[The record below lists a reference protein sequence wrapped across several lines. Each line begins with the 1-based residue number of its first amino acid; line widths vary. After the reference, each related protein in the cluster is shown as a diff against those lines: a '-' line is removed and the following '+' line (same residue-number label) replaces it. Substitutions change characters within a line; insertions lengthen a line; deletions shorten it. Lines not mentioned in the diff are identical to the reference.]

1 MAVTST
7 ALSEDTPIIE
17 ALRAASQIEPMVP
30 VCREWLE
37 ASLTGTNHSG
47 NLVRVP
53 QPTLSIY
60 WDATDRQ
67 FCGKPKFG
75 RTLLVTHFAGRRS
88 TGPVSVEDL
97 DDAAKLLAERVWKAI
112 NRKRM
117 DLIKVHD
124 MGEDARVLD
133 NQIHT
138 SLDYITGTI
147 LPTTLE
153 MTGNLDIHDAIVRC
167 ALKIEADNSR
177 QRAGQVRR
185 LQQPSDLKIEAYNS
199 RQRALLTHPWVQQQ
213 IQAYY
218 QAMLDML
225 REDVSRFV
233 DLYTA
238 RDLYPLVDRF
248 GKERIA
254 KALLKS
260 NVGFSFG
267 GVRHGVSKAAL
278 GHYSEDKIAR
288 GRFVEVVILVSAIV
302 GGTENRVVDQMRD
315 YKPLQDWLRARPELC
330 EFWAE
335 HLDTA
340 DYFEMALRVAPWL
353 FHGRAILWE
362 GHYRSQSMEA
372 LISLMKKPPA
382 DFDPAQV
389 TIVIAGATTQS
400 LARGGFGLDLYGLL
414 GALDINGAKILMSG
428 FAYDIWLA
436 MVKHGLLSDAVSAM
450 NLKIKERVT
459 IVTTT
464 VIESFKDKWIV
475 ATDNLQGL

>member
-7 ALSEDTPIIE
+7 ALSEDTPIIA
-17 ALRAASQIEPMVP
+17 ALRAASQIESMIP

-37 ASLTGTNHSG
+37 KSLIGTNHSG
-47 NLVRVP
+47 SFIRVP
-53 QPTLSIY
+53 QPTLSLY
-60 WDATDRQ
+60 WDAKNHR
-67 FCGKPKFG
+67 FCGEPKFG

-133 NQIHT
+133 NKIQT
-138 SLDYITGTI
+138 SLDYITGVI
-147 LPTTLE
+147 LPMTLE
-153 MTGNLDIHDAIVRC
+153 MPSYSDIHKSIVDC
-167 ALKIEADNSR
+167 ALKIY
-177 QRAGQVRR
+177 
-185 LQQPSDLKIEAYNS
+185 AYNS
-199 RQRALLTHPWVQQQ
+199 DQRALLAHPWVQKRVE
-213 IQAYY
+213 AHYR
-218 QAMLDML
+218 DMFTVL
-225 REDVSRFV
+225 REDGSRFV

-248 GKERIA
+248 GKERVA
-254 KALLKS
+254 KALLKG
-260 NVGFSFG
+260 NVGFSYG
-267 GVRHGVSKAAL
+267 GSMHGVSRAAL

-335 HLDTA
+335 QLDTA

-362 GHYRSQSMEA
+362 GHYRSQRMEA
-372 LISLMKKPPA
+372 LIGLMKKPPA

-436 MVKHGLLSDAVSAM
+436 MVKHGLLSEAVSAM

-459 IVTTT
+459 IVTTI
-464 VIESFKDKWIV
+464 VIESFKDKRIV
-475 ATDNLQGL
+475 AADSLQGI

>member
-53 QPTLSIY
+53 QPTLSLY

-124 MGEDARVLD
+124 MGEDARVVD

-138 SLDYITGTI
+138 SLDYITGVL
-147 LPTTLE
+147 LPMTME
-153 MTGNLDIHDAIVRC
+153 MPGYSDIHDAIVRC
-167 ALKIEADNSR
+167 ALKIEA
-177 QRAGQVRR
+177 
-185 LQQPSDLKIEAYNS
+185 YNS
-199 RQRALLTHPWVQQQ
+199 KQRALLTHTWVQQQ
-213 IQAYY
+213 VQAYY

-225 REDVSRFV
+225 REDGARFAEN
-233 DLYTA
+233 YTA

-278 GHYSEDKIAR
+278 GHYSEDKISR

-335 HLDTA
+335 QLDTA

>member
-37 ASLTGTNHSG
+37 AGLTGTNHSG

-53 QPTLSIY
+53 QPTLSLY

-97 DDAAKLLAERVWKAI
+97 DDAAKLLAERVWRAI

-138 SLDYITGTI
+138 SLDYITGAI
-147 LPTTLE
+147 LPSSLE

-167 ALKIEADNSR
+167 ALKIY
-177 QRAGQVRR
+177 
-185 LQQPSDLKIEAYNS
+185 AYNS
-199 RQRALLTHPWVQQQ
+199 KQRDLLTHPWVQQQ
-213 IQAYY
+213 VQAYY

-225 REDVSRFV
+225 REDGARFA
-233 DLYTA
+233 DTYTA
-238 RDLYPLVDRF
+238 RDLYPLIDRF

-267 GVRHGVSKAAL
+267 GMRHGVSKAAL
-278 GHYSEDKIAR
+278 GHYSDDKINR
-288 GRFVEVVILVSAIV
+288 GRFVEVITLASGIL
-302 GGTENRVVDQMRD
+302 GGTENRVSDDMRT
-315 YKPLQDWLRARPELC
+315 YKPLQDWLSDRPQLC
-330 EFWAE
+330 EFLANN
-335 HLDTA
+335 LDDS
-340 DYFEMALRVAPWL
+340 DYFELALRVAPWL

-362 GHYRSQSMEA
+362 TYCRSQRMELLLSM
-372 LISLMKKPPA
+372 MKNPPA
-382 DFDPAQV
+382 GFDPAKV
-389 TIVIAGATTQS
+389 TIVIAGATRQS
-400 LARGGFGLDLYGLL
+400 LNRGTFGLDLFGLL
-414 GALDINGAKILMSG
+414 GALDAKGATILMSG
-428 FAYDIWLA
+428 VAHDVWMALL
-436 MVKHGLLSDAVSAM
+436 KSGLLSEQVSAV
-450 NLKIKERVT
+450 NYKIKERAQ
-459 IVTTT
+459 IVTSS
-464 VIESFKDKWIV
+464 VIESFGNKSIV
-475 ATDNLQGL
+475 ATDSLGL

>member
-1 MAVTST
+1 
-7 ALSEDTPIIE
+7 
-17 ALRAASQIEPMVP
+17 MVP

-53 QPTLSIY
+53 QPTLSLY

-97 DDAAKLLAERVWKAI
+97 DDAAKLLAERVWRAI

-138 SLDYITGTI
+138 SLDYITGAI
-147 LPTTLE
+147 LPSSLE

-167 ALKIEADNSR
+167 ALKIY
-177 QRAGQVRR
+177 
-185 LQQPSDLKIEAYNS
+185 AYNS
-199 RQRALLTHPWVQQQ
+199 KQRDLLTHPWVQQQ
-213 IQAYY
+213 VQAYY

-225 REDVSRFV
+225 REDGARFA
-233 DLYTA
+233 DTYTA
-238 RDLYPLVDRF
+238 RDLYPLIDRF

-267 GVRHGVSKAAL
+267 GMRHGVSKAAL
-278 GHYSEDKIAR
+278 GHYSDDKINR
-288 GRFVEVVILVSAIV
+288 GRFVEVITLASGIL
-302 GGTENRVVDQMRD
+302 GGTENRVSDDMRT
-315 YKPLQDWLRARPELC
+315 YKPLQDWLSDRPQLC
-330 EFWAE
+330 EFLANN
-335 HLDTA
+335 LDDS
-340 DYFEMALRVAPWL
+340 DYFELALRVAPWL

-362 GHYRSQSMEA
+362 TYCRSQRMELLLSM
-372 LISLMKKPPA
+372 MKNPPA
-382 DFDPAQV
+382 GFDPAKV
-389 TIVIAGATTQS
+389 TIVIAGATRQS
-400 LARGGFGLDLYGLL
+400 LNRGSLGLDLYGLL
-414 GALDINGAKILMSG
+414 GALDAQGAKILMSG
-428 FAYDIWLA
+428 FAHDVWIALL
-436 MVKHGLLSDAVSAM
+436 KSGLLSEQVFVM
-450 NLKIKERVT
+450 NYKVKERAQLVT
-459 IVTTT
+459 SS
-464 VIESFKDKWIV
+464 VIESFGNKSIV
-475 ATDNLQGL
+475 ATDSLGI

>member
-7 ALSEDTPIIE
+7 GLSEDTPIIE

-53 QPTLSIY
+53 QPTLSLY
-60 WDATDRQ
+60 WDTTDRQ

-75 RTLLVTHFAGRRS
+75 RTLLVTRFAGRRS

-133 NQIHT
+133 NQINT
-138 SLDYITGTI
+138 SLDYITGAL
-147 LPTTLE
+147 LPRTLE
-153 MTGNLDIHDAIVRC
+153 MPGYSDIEGAVVDC
-167 ALKIEADNSR
+167 ALKIES
-177 QRAGQVRR
+177 
-185 LQQPSDLKIEAYNS
+185 YNS
-199 RQRALLTHPWVQQQ
+199 AQRALLAHPWVQTRVE
-213 IQAYY
+213 AHYRG
-218 QAMLDML
+218 MLDML
-225 REDVSRFV
+225 REDGSKFV

-238 RDLYPLVDRF
+238 RDLSPLVDRF
-248 GKERIA
+248 GKERVA

-260 NVGFSFG
+260 NVGFSYG
-267 GVRHGVSKAAL
+267 GSMNGVSRAAL

-288 GRFVEVVILVSAIV
+288 GRFVEVVTLVSAIV
-302 GGTENRVVDQMRD
+302 GGTENRVLDEMRD

-330 EFWAE
+330 EVWAN

-340 DYFEMALRVAPWL
+340 DYFEMALMVAPWL

-362 GHYRSQSMEA
+362 QHYRSQRMEA
-372 LISLMKKPPA
+372 LIYLMKKPPA
-382 DFDPAQV
+382 DFDPAKV
-389 TIVIAGATTQS
+389 IIVIAGATKQS

-414 GALDINGAKILMSG
+414 GALDTKGANILMSR
-428 FAYDIWLA
+428 FAYDIWIALL
-436 MVKHGLLSDAVSAM
+436 KSGLLSDQVRVV
-450 NLKIKERVT
+450 NHKIKEKAQ
-459 IVTTT
+459 IVTSS
-464 VIESFKDKWIV
+464 VIESFGNKSIV
-475 ATDNLQGL
+475 ATDSLGI

>member
-124 MGEDARVLD
+124 MGEDVRVLD

-138 SLDYITGTI
+138 SLDYITGVL
-147 LPTTLE
+147 LPMTLE
-153 MTGNLDIHDAIVRC
+153 MPGYSDIHDAIVRC
-167 ALKIEADNSR
+167 ALKIEA
-177 QRAGQVRR
+177 
-185 LQQPSDLKIEAYNS
+185 YNS
-199 RQRALLTHPWVQQQ
+199 KQRALLTHPWVQQQ
-213 IQAYY
+213 VQAYY

-225 REDVSRFV
+225 REDGARFAEN
-233 DLYTA
+233 YTA

-260 NVGFSFG
+260 NVGFSFRG
-267 GVRHGVSKAAL
+267 MRHGVSKAAL

-335 HLDTA
+335 QLDTA

>member
-17 ALRAASQIEPMVP
+17 ALKAASQIEPMIP
-30 VCREWLE
+30 VCRDWLE
-37 ASLTGTNHSG
+37 RGITGTNHSG
-47 NLVRVP
+47 SFIRVP
-53 QPTLSIY
+53 QPTLSLY
-60 WDATDRQ
+60 WDATDRR
-67 FCGKPKFG
+67 FCGEPKFG

-88 TGPVSVEDL
+88 TGPVSVEEL
-97 DDAAKLLAERVWKAI
+97 DDAAKLLAERVWKSI

-133 NQIHT
+133 NKIHT
-138 SLDYITGTI
+138 SLDYITGAV
-147 LPTTLE
+147 LPRTLE
-153 MTGNLDIHDAIVRC
+153 MPGYSDIEGAVVDC
-167 ALKIEADNSR
+167 ALKIES
-177 QRAGQVRR
+177 
-185 LQQPSDLKIEAYNS
+185 YNS
-199 RQRALLTHPWVQQQ
+199 AQRALLAHPWVQKCVE
-213 IQAYY
+213 AHYRG
-218 QAMLDML
+218 MLDML
-225 REDVSRFV
+225 REDGSQFV

-248 GKERIA
+248 GKERVA

-260 NVGFSFG
+260 NVGFSCG
-267 GVRHGVSKAAL
+267 GSMHGVSRAAL

-288 GRFVEVVILVSAIV
+288 GRFVEVITLVSAIV
-302 GGTENRVVDQMRD
+302 GCTENRVLDEMRD

-330 EFWAE
+330 ELWAN
-335 HLDTA
+335 HMDTA

-362 GHYRSQSMEA
+362 QHYRSQRMEA
-372 LISLMKKPPA
+372 LIHLMKKPPA

-389 TIVIAGATTQS
+389 IIVIAGATKQS

-414 GALDINGAKILMSG
+414 GALDTKGAKILMSG
-428 FAYDIWLA
+428 FAYDIWMA
-436 MVKHGLLSDAVSAM
+436 MIKNGLLSKEVEAM
-450 NLKIKERVT
+450 HLKIRERVT

-464 VIESFKDKWIV
+464 VIESFKDKSII
-475 ATDNLQGL
+475 AADSLQGI

>member
-37 ASLTGTNHSG
+37 ASLTGTNNLG

-53 QPTLSIY
+53 QQTLRLY
-60 WDATDRQ
+60 WDATDRK
-67 FCGKPKFG
+67 FCGKPNFG

-138 SLDYITGTI
+138 SIYYITGAI
-147 LPTTLE
+147 LPSTLE

-167 ALKIEADNSR
+167 ALKIEA
-177 QRAGQVRR
+177 
-185 LQQPSDLKIEAYNS
+185 YNS
-199 RQRALLTHPWVQQQ
+199 TQRALLTHPWVQKRVQD
-213 IQAYY
+213 YY
-218 QAMLDML
+218 RAMLDML
-225 REDVSRFV
+225 REDGARFAEN
-233 DLYTA
+233 YTA
-238 RDLYPLVDRF
+238 RDLYPMIDRF

-254 KALLKS
+254 KALLES

-267 GVRHGVSKAAL
+267 GMHHGVSKAAL
-278 GHYSEDKIAR
+278 GHYSEDRINR
-288 GRFVEVVILVSAIV
+288 GSFVEVITLVSAIL
-302 GGTENRVVDQMRD
+302 GGTENRVSEDMRD
-315 YKPLQDWLRARPELC
+315 YKPLQDWLNSRPQVC
-330 EFWAE
+330 EYLANN
-335 HLDTA
+335 LDDS
-340 DYFEMALRVAPWL
+340 DYFEFALRVAPWL

-362 GHYRSQSMEA
+362 TYCRTQRMELYCRTQRMGLLLSM
-372 LISLMKKPPA
+372 MKNPPA
-382 DFDPAQV
+382 GFDPAQV
-389 TIVIAGATTQS
+389 TIVIAGATRQS
-400 LARGGFGLDLYGLL
+400 LNRGGFGLDLYGLL
-414 GALDINGAKILMSG
+414 GALDSQGAKILMSE
-428 FAYDIWLA
+428 FAHDVWIALL
-436 MVKHGLLSDAVSAM
+436 KSGLLSEQVSVM
-450 NLKIKERVT
+450 NYKIKEKPQ
-459 IVTTT
+459 IVTSS
-464 VIESFKDKWIV
+464 VIESFGNKSIV
-475 ATDNLQGL
+475 ATDSLGL

>member
-47 NLVRVP
+47 NLIRVP
-53 QPTLSIY
+53 QPTLSLY
-60 WDATDRQ
+60 WDAKDRQ

-138 SLDYITGTI
+138 SLDYITGAI
-147 LPTTLE
+147 LPSTLE
-153 MTGNLDIHDAIVRC
+153 MLVYSDIHDAIVRC
-167 ALKIEADNSR
+167 ALKIEA
-177 QRAGQVRR
+177 
-185 LQQPSDLKIEAYNS
+185 YNS
-199 RQRALLTHPWVQQQ
+199 NQRALLTHPWVQQQ
-213 IQAYY
+213 VQAYY
-218 QAMLDML
+218 KGMLDML
-225 REDVSRFV
+225 REDGARFAEN
-233 DLYTA
+233 YTA
-238 RDLYPLVDRF
+238 RDLYPLIDRF

-267 GVRHGVSKAAL
+267 GMRHGVSKAAL
-278 GHYSEDKIAR
+278 GHYSDDKINR
-288 GRFVEVVILVSAIV
+288 GRFVEVITLASGIL
-302 GGTENRVVDQMRD
+302 GGTENRVSDDMRT
-315 YKPLQDWLRARPELC
+315 YKPLQDWLNDRPEVC
-330 EFWAE
+330 EFLANN
-335 HLDTA
+335 LDDS
-340 DYFEMALRVAPWL
+340 DYFELALRVAPWL

-362 GHYRSQSMEA
+362 TYCRSQRME
-372 LISLMKKPPA
+372 LLLTMMKNPPA
-382 DFDPAQV
+382 GFDPAQV
-389 TIVIAGATTQS
+389 TIVIAGATKQS
-400 LARGGFGLDLYGLL
+400 LNRGSLGLDLYGLL
-414 GALDINGAKILMSG
+414 GALDAQGAKILMSG
-428 FAYDIWLA
+428 FAHDVWIALL
-436 MVKHGLLSDAVSAM
+436 KSGLLSEQVSVV
-450 NLKIKERVT
+450 NYKIKERAQ
-459 IVTTT
+459 IVTSS
-464 VIESFKDKWIV
+464 VIESFGNKSIV
-475 ATDNLQGL
+475 ATDSLGL